1 MEIDD
6 GYDDRGHDAG
16 RDVPEPPAQALDEFK
31 AAIKAYI
38 ALHDWLQQSA
48 KEQREARRKKN
59 ELSQVII
66 EFMKVN
72 RYTECALDDG
82 KLVRKESKRLEPLKK
97 DHILEELVKTMGE
110 AQAENTLVSIFGKR
124 KVTETDILTRTR
136 SKAARKQDA

>member
-1 MEIDD
+1 MTDTGMPCEPT
-6 GYDDRGHDAG
+6 
-16 RDVPEPPAQALDEFK
+16 PEALDEFK

-48 KEQREARRKKN
+48 KEQREARRKKT

-72 RYTECALDDG
+72 RYHECALEDG
-82 KLVRKESKRLEPLKK
+82 KLIRKESKRLEPLKK

-110 AQAENTLVSIFGKR
+110 TQAETAMVNIFGKR

-136 SKAARKQDA
+136 TKSSRTDA